1 MSTIDRF
8 LIVFAVS
15 SGIGGAVVLLFQF
28 LGLRVKNASL
38 PSEERDPQ
46 LGRKFALGVFLHVA
60 VMLLLTGLTISA
72 VDIATEMTTN
82 LGGNTTPT
90 SAFRGP
96 GMPPPTTSTTTSK
109 PFFNTQQRTAAGL
122 MLSGVL
128 HGVLFFMLLTFGT
141 NARKYP
147 AAGRA
152 FVVNRLLV
160 AGLIL
165 MSVTTSFCLFLFSE
179 GDMKVDSFGPILG
192 LAVVWGPTALGHFL
206 WLVFAMKQDEAKK
219 VKLAE
224 VREAPPERD
233 EPRGERRRRDED
245 DDDRRDER
253 RRRRD
258 DD

>member
-1 MSTIDRF
+1 MRSFDSF
-8 LIVFAVS
+8 LIAFAMF

-28 LGLRVKNASL
+28 LGLRMRNAGL
-38 PSEERDPQ
+38 PPEERDPH
-46 LGRKFALGVFLHVA
+46 LGRKFTLGVFLHVA
-60 VMLLLTGLTISA
+60 VMLLLAGLTVSA
-72 VDIATEMTTN
+72 VDIAGEMTDN

-90 SAFRGP
+90 TAWGGP
-96 GMPPPTTSTTTSK
+96 PGGMRPTPPATTTK
-109 PFFNTQQRTAAGL
+109 PFFDAQQRLAAGL

-141 NARKYP
+141 NARKFP
-147 AAGRA
+147 AVGRA

-165 MSVTTSFCLFLFSE
+165 MSVTTSFCVFLFAE
-179 GDMKVDSFGPILG
+179 GDMKIGSFGPILG

-224 VREAPPERD
+224 AREVPRERA
-233 EPRGERRRRDED
+233 DED
-245 DDDRRDER
+245 DDRRER

>member
-1 MSTIDRF
+1 MRSLDSF
-8 LIVFAVS
+8 LVAFAVF
-15 SGIGGAVVLLFQF
+15 SGVGGAVVLLFQF
-28 LGLRVKNASL
+28 LGLRVKNAAL
-38 PSEERDPQ
+38 PPDERDPH
-46 LGRKFALGVFLHVA
+46 LGRKFTLGVFLHVA

-72 VDIATEMTTN
+72 VDIAGDMTSN
-82 LGGNTTPT
+82 LGTKNTTATTAWRNPN
-90 SAFRGP
+90 
-96 GMPPPTTSTTTSK
+96 MPPPTPAATTPK

-141 NARKYP
+141 NARKFP

-165 MSVTTSFCLFLFSE
+165 MSVTTTFCLFLFAE
-179 GDMKVDSFGPILG
+179 GDMRMESFGPILG

-219 VKLAE
+219 AKQAE
-224 VREAPPERD
+224 VREVPPERD
-233 EPRGERRRRDED
+233 EPRGD
-245 DDDRRDER
+245 

-258 DD
+258 DDDERRRRDDD